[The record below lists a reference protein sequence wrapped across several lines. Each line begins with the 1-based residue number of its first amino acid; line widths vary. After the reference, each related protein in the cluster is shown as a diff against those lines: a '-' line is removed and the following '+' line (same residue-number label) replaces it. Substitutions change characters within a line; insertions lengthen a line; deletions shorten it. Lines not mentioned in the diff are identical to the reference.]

1 MVIKTLLPLSIIIFP
16 LFAEAK
22 DNLELSAE
30 VEVSYGYESNVSVDD
45 VDLNTNIGDQFI
57 DLRFSSDLVFKIQ
70 ESTEMSA
77 GLTISDRLYDTF
89 DEFDGLLSLASLAV
103 SHQKGD
109 WEYGLITRYI
119 DYQLD
124 GSELLAMTQISPSL
138 AWFPSKRTYLYLNY
152 ERSRET
158 YSENSQRS
166 NDRDEVGAAFY
177 YFINGLR
184 QYITI
189 QTDVAKEKAKAGFF
203 SNDSWQIRLAFMQR
217 MTILSRDSTLR
228 LAYRHE
234 NRRYDRSINPTI
246 ADFRKDTRH
255 RYEFGLEIP
264 INEDWSAMTLVQYSD
279 YRSNLKSSDYNQEL
293 YQLTVQYQF

>member
-1 MVIKTLLPLSIIIFP
+1 MVIKSLLPLRIIVFP

-77 GLTISDRLYDTF
+77 GLTVSDRFYDTF

-124 GSELLAMTQISPSL
+124 GSELLARLKFPSL

-158 YSENSQRS
+158 YSKNSQRN

-189 QTDVAKEKAKAGFF
+189 QTDVAKKSKSRFF
-203 SNDSWQIRLAFMQR
+203 
-217 MTILSRDSTLR
+217 
-228 LAYRHE
+228 
-234 NRRYDRSINPTI
+234 
-246 ADFRKDTRH
+246 
-255 RYEFGLEIP
+255 
-264 INEDWSAMTLVQYSD
+264 
-279 YRSNLKSSDYNQEL
+279 
-293 YQLTVQYQF
+293 

>member
-1 MVIKTLLPLSIIIFP
+1 MVIKSLLPLSIIIFP

-30 VEVSYGYESNVSVDD
+30 VEVGYGYDSNVSVDD

-70 ESTEMSA
+70 ESTKMSA
-77 GLTISDRLYDTF
+77 GLTVSDRLYDTF

-109 WEYGLITRYI
+109 WEYGFITRYI

-152 ERSRET
+152 ERSIEAYR
-158 YSENSQRS
+158 ENSQRN

-177 YFINGLR
+177 YFIKGLR

-189 QTDVAKEKAKAGFF
+189 QADVAKEKAKTSFF
-203 SNDSWQIRLAFMQR
+203 GTRFYVLFSKTTSDTGKVHIIMIVWVLNGPKYQPNPWTYFLLQILAFCSKTAPKKR
-217 MTILSRDSTLR
+217 
-228 LAYRHE
+228 
-234 NRRYDRSINPTI
+234 
-246 ADFRKDTRH
+246 
-255 RYEFGLEIP
+255 
-264 INEDWSAMTLVQYSD
+264 
-279 YRSNLKSSDYNQEL
+279 
-293 YQLTVQYQF
+293 